1 MYLLVPATDNP
12 ADGSLLAVVT
22 GALIQAHWLIA
33 AYIALIGHCFMYQW
47 YFSEITRR
55 QFASSGH
62 SRIDYVL
69 QILLYMAI
77 ILCTCWYMPGITLPT
92 ATQLAVVLAHR
103 LLVAH
108 ITVCMCVDVCAY
120 VYIYRYM
127 YVYICVC
134 VHIYSKHFGA
144 CWYLPGITLQKAV
157 G

>member
-1 MYLLVPATDNP
+1 
-12 ADGSLLAVVT
+12 
-22 GALIQAHWLIA
+22 
-33 AYIALIGHCFMYQW
+33 MYQW
-47 YFSEITRR
+47 YFAEIIRR

-108 ITVCMCVDVCAY
+108 ITVCMCVHMCIYINICMCIYVY
-120 VYIYRYM
+120 VYIYIH
-127 YVYICVC
+127 VVSILVPA
-134 VHIYSKHFGA
+134 G
-144 CWYLPGITLQKAV
+144 T
-157 G
+157 